1 VGTAFTIPLGATVE
15 DIYGNP
21 VAVNG
26 TTVTFTG
33 PAGGAGGTFANGT
46 DTTSSATNGGVATAS
61 TFSAGGTAGSFTV
74 TVSSGGLTSSSFSE
88 TDIALSVPG
97 VPTGLSATLGN
108 TTVGLSWT
116 GPSSNGGS
124 VISGYNV
131 YEGTSAGGESS
142 TPVGGAFLS
151 GCASLSGS
159 MLCTVSGLSN
169 GTTYF
174 FTVRAVNVVGPSAAS
189 NGASATPTTP
199 WSGGY
204 DLAAADGGVFSL
216 GGSGFYGSIGGK
228 PLTRPIVGMAVNP
241 EGGGYWLVASD
252 GGVFA
257 FGNAGYYGSE
267 GGKPLDKPI
276 VGMAV
281 TTNGKGYWLVA
292 SDGGIFSFGNAAF
305 AGSEGGKPL
314 DKPIVGMAADPVTG
328 GYWLVASDG
337 GIFSFDAAFGGSLG
351 GTRLSKPIVAMA
363 TS

>member
-1 VGTAFTIPLGATVE
+1 
-15 DIYGNP
+15 
-21 VAVNG
+21 
-26 TTVTFTG
+26 
-33 PAGGAGGTFANGT
+33 
-46 DTTSSATNGGVATAS
+46 VATAS
-61 TFSAGGTAGSFTV
+61 SFSAGAIAGSYTV
-74 TVSSGGLTSSSFSE
+74 TVSSVGLASSSFRE

-97 VPTGLSATLGN
+97 VPTGLDATRGN

-124 VISGYNV
+124 AISGYNV
-131 YEGTSAGGESS
+131 YEGTAAGGEST
-142 TPVGGAFLS
+142 TPVGSVFLS
-151 GCASLSGS
+151 GCGSSSGS
-159 MLCTVSGLSN
+159 TLCTVTGLSN
-169 GTTYF
+169 GTTYY
-174 FTVRAVNVVGPSAAS
+174 FTVRAVNLVGPSAAS

-204 DLAAADGGVFSL
+204 DLAAADGGVFAL

-267 GGKPLDKPI
+267 GGKHLDKPI

-281 TTNGKGYWLVA
+281 TANGKGYWLVA
-292 SDGGIFSFGNAAF
+292 SDGGIFAFGNAGF
-305 AGSEGGKPL
+305 YGSEGGQQLNKPIVGMAADL
-314 DKPIVGMAADPVTG
+314 VTGGYWLVASDGGIFSFDAPFSGSHGGARLNKPIVGMAADPVTG

-337 GIFSFDAAFGGSLG
+337 GIFSFDAAFSGSLG
-351 GTRLSKPIVAMA
+351 GTRLSKPIVGLA